1 MSQIFNDDE
10 FKQLDFNKQKEIL
23 SNYFNSELADDE
35 FKALSDSEQSKIKDN
50 FLIKS
55 LSDIGAINP
64 REDGAGFLTRTKFSF
79 ADTDKGRKQV
89 LEDEYGKGNAIKVDN
104 RWLVYEGKEKGWNA
118 VDEKSLSWKDIA
130 DFAGDTPEMVGGTAG
145 AIAGSGLWSIPL
157 ASGGTA
163 LGAGAKKLI
172 AKAMGIEDNQTAT
185 EVAKDLGTS
194 AALGGIGQGVGLG
207 LVKALAPFKSKMTPD
222 AIARKELAQK
232 YGVELTPAQIT
243 QSPSLGMIENG
254 MKNNPASVGTMAKF
268 AEGKQLIPFQEAI
281 KNITPENSSDGIGR
295 AIVDAINSNK
305 NAQKQMFNQQY
316 SDIANQINSP
326 ISIDTL
332 INQASN
338 ILEQNKNIPK
348 TAQDTAVK
356 IASEIL
362 DSQTPNLNYNELSKL
377 RTNLGEMAKSGNVTG
392 DIGTAQYKM
401 LKGALDKDFNSF
413 ALNNGLGT
421 QKNDVDTAYRG
432 FKEAFEN
439 NTIKGLVGTG
449 AKEPIPVEKVVDSV
463 VNPKE
468 ISRLDKVIQ
477 ATNNNDLAKDA
488 VVSKVIDKSSVSD
501 TASPLFGSNFVSP
514 TRFATQ
520 SDIYGN
526 HLSKVGADN
535 VRELGK
541 VAENLKWSD
550 AFLNNSNTAPTLQ
563 STGIA
568 GLVGTIPFYP
578 MSKAY
583 TSEIGRKYLTDGLIN
598 PNNKAIKSFGAA
610 FAPMITPSY
619 NQD

>member
-23 SNYFNSELADDE
+23 SNYFNSELVDDE
-35 FKALSDSEQSKIKDN
+35 FKILSDSEQSKIKDN

-55 LSDIGAINP
+55 LTDIGAIKP

-79 ADTDKGRKQV
+79 ADTDKGRRQV
-89 LEDEYGKGNAIKVDN
+89 LEDEYGKGNAFKIDDKWMFLDKK
-104 RWLVYEGKEKGWNA
+104 GKLHH
-118 VDEKSLSWKDIA
+118 VDEEGLNWKDFTA
-130 DFAGDTPEMVGGTAG
+130 DWIGDIPEMVGGGAG
-145 AIAGSGLWSIPL
+145 AIAGSGWGSIPL
-157 ASGGTA
+157 AAAGSAG
-163 LGAGAKKLI
+163 GAGIKKLI
-172 AKAMGIEDNQTAT
+172 AKALGIKDEQTAS

-194 AALGGIGQGVGLG
+194 AALGGIGQGVGVG
-207 LVKALAPFKSKMTPD
+207 TVKALAPFKSKMTPD

-232 YGVELTPAQIT
+232 YGIELTPAQIT

-254 MKNNPASVGTMAKF
+254 MKNNPASVGTIAKF
-268 AEGKQLIPFQEAI
+268 AEGKQLTPFQEAI
-281 KNITPENSSDGIGR
+281 KNITPENSSDSIGKS
-295 AIVDAINSNK
+295 IVDAINSNK
-305 NAQKQMFNQQY
+305 ATQKGIFNQQY
-316 SDIANQINSP
+316 SDIAGQINKP
-326 ISIDTL
+326 IEINNL

-348 TAQDTAVK
+348 TAQDTAIK

-392 DIGTAQYKM
+392 DIGTAQYKT
-401 LKGALDKDFNSF
+401 LKGALDEDFDRF
-413 ALNNGLGT
+413 AINNGLGT
-421 QKNDVDTAYRG
+421 QKKDVDTAYRG
-432 FKEAFEN
+432 FKDAFEN
-439 NTIKGLVGTG
+439 NTIKGIVGTE
-449 AKEPIPVEKVVDSV
+449 AKEPIPVEKIVDSV

-598 PNNKAIKSFGAA
+598 PNNKFNKSFGAA
-610 FAPMITPSY
+610 FAPLLTPSY

>member
-55 LSDIGAINP
+55 LTDIGAIKP

-89 LEDEYGKGNAIKVDN
+89 LEDEYGKGNAIKSGD
-104 RWLVYEGKEKGWNA
+104 RWLVYEGKGKGWNA
-118 VDEKSLSWKDIA
+118 VDEKGLSWKDIA

-145 AIAGSGLWSIPL
+145 AIAGSGLWSIPT
-157 ASGGTA
+157 AAGGTA

-194 AALGGIGQGVGLG
+194 ALAGGVGQTIGLG
-207 LVKALAPFKSKMTPD
+207 LVKGLAPFKNKMTPD

-232 YGVELTPAQIT
+232 YGIELTPAQIT
-243 QSPSLGMIENG
+243 QSPTLGQVENVL
-254 MKNNPASVGTMAKF
+254 NNKIWSSDALAKF
-268 AEGKQLIPFQEAI
+268 ADEKQLTPFQEAI
-281 KNITPENSSDGIGR
+281 KNIAPENSSDSIGKS
-295 AIVDAINSNK
+295 IVDAINSNK
-305 NAQKQMFNQQY
+305 NTQKQMFNQQY
-316 SDIANQINSP
+316 SDIASQINSP

-392 DIGTAQYKM
+392 DIGTKQYGI
-401 LKGALDKDFNSF
+401 LKGALDEDFSKY
-413 ALNNGLGT
+413 AMNNGLGT
-421 QKNDVDTAYRG
+421 QKNDVDAAYRG
-432 FKEAFEN
+432 FKDAFEN
-439 NTIKGLVGTG
+439 NTIKGIVGTG
-449 AKEPIPVEKVVDSV
+449 VKEPMPVEKIVDSV

-550 AFLNNSNTAPTLQ
+550 AFANHSNTAPTLLN
-563 STGIA
+563 STA
-568 GLVGTIPFYP
+568 FGLLDP
-578 MSKAY
+578 MNLGGKAY
-583 TSEIGRKYLTDGLIN
+583 TSELGRKYLTDGLIN
-598 PNNKAIKSFGAA
+598 PNNKFNKSFGAA